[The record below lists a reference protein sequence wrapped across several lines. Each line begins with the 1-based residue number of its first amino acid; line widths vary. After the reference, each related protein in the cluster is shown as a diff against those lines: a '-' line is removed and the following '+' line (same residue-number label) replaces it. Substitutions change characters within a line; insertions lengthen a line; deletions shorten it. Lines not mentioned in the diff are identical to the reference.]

1 MSAAWVL
8 RTDGGSRGNPGPAG
22 IGFVLEM
29 PDGTVAVRGGRFLGT
44 ATNNVAEYEALL
56 WGMATAQEYAD
67 ARHLTV
73 LADSELL
80 VKQMNGQYRVKNE
93 GLKPLYERACKLARH
108 FGSVTFKH
116 VRREH
121 NTEADALA
129 NEAMD
134 MRTAVGDQPVAPGEV
149 QGTLFE

>member
-1 MSAAWVL
+1 VASWAL

-56 WGMATAQEYAD
+56 WGMATALDYPQAQN
-67 ARHLTV
+67 LTV
-73 LADSELL
+73 YADSELL
-80 VKQMNGQYRVKNE
+80 VKQMNGIYRVKNE
-93 GLKPLYERACKLARH
+93 GLKPLYERACRLAQR
-108 FGSVTFKH
+108 FSSVKFRH
-116 VRREH
+116 VRREF
-121 NTEADALA
+121 NTEADAMA

-134 MRTAVGDQPVAPGEV
+134 LRTAVGDAPVAPGEQ